1 LDKKSLIRD
10 PSNTSPFTGLESRI
24 LKELFNLLGGKN
36 FSTQNDA
43 DMTQLS
49 EIKDIYG
56 LSKKETMYMG
66 ALYKY
71 NWPAAGEEGD
81 YDSLQEVIVPEMT
94 LYQVEYYQD
103 VSAWRDIFFDVW
115 GSDEEFADMGASH
128 DFYYDDETFT
138 EIEVGDVDYG
148 DYGEVYDSEIK
159 IKDDTEDVGDS
170 LRENRNIIKNILNEY
185 RRKI

>member
-1 LDKKSLIRD
+1 MAKKSLIRD
-10 PSNTSPFTGLESRI
+10 PSNTSPFTGLEIRL
-24 LKELFNLLGGKN
+24 LKDLFNLLKGKD
-36 FSTQNDA
+36 FSTQSDT

-56 LSKKETMYMG
+56 LSKKEAMYVG
-66 ALYKY
+66 ALYKE
-71 NWPAAGEEGD
+71 NWQAAGEEGD
-81 YDSLQEVIVPEMT
+81 FDNILEVDVPEMT
-94 LYQVEYYQD
+94 LYAVEYYQD
-103 VSAWRDIFFDVW
+103 VTAWRDIYFDVW
-115 GSDEEFADMGASH
+115 ASDEEFADMGASH

-138 EIEVGDVDYG
+138 EMEDGGVDYG
-148 DYGEVYDSEIK
+148 DYGDVYDSEIK